1 MFEGL
6 PAWIALGL
14 MAVGG
19 GLLDAA
25 RAAPRQQR
33 PDTLLTV
40 RISDLTPRFLAFYR
54 EAEAEGAD
62 PDRRWALWRERYAFA
77 AVPPSAQG
85 MALARRQL
93 EDSWD
98 GYPALLDRIR
108 AGAPGVRP
116 APEPILR
123 EVAGLLALD
132 RPLDVEVVIFVGTGG
147 GGAFSL
153 SWGEGW
159 RVALPV
165 EQDPGDREISASH
178 EFAHAVH
185 ARMAGMEGR
194 WTRSVG
200 QLVLGEGLAMHVA
213 RVLYPGRP
221 HEDYVGG
228 GRGWLEEAR
237 AHERGILE
245 GVLGS
250 IDNATPG
257 AMDRF
262 TLGPG
267 PAGLPREGYY
277 AGWVLVGHLLRQ
289 GWTLPGLARVP
300 RGFLSGLAERAV
312 REMLDE
318 PGGKGPEWGV
328 TWSRCPGEASPGAGT
343 HEASPGAGT
352 HEASSESGSL
362 G

>member
-1 MFEGL
+1 MKGGPFLFEVSL
-6 PAWIALGL
+6 AWVALAL
-14 MAVGG
+14 MAPGG
-19 GLLDAA
+19 GLPEAS
-25 RAAPRQQR
+25 RTVPW
-33 PDTLLTV
+33 PHPSDTLLTV

-54 EAEAEGAD
+54 EAEGAD

-85 MALARRQL
+85 MALARQQL
-93 EDSWD
+93 EESWD
-98 GYPALLDRIR
+98 GYPALLERIR

-123 EVAGLLALD
+123 AVAGLLELD
-132 RPLDVEVVIFVGTGG
+132 RPLDVEVVIFVGTRG

-165 EQDPGDREISASH
+165 EQEPGDREISASH

-185 ARMAGMEGR
+185 ARMAGMEGS
-194 WTRSVG
+194 WTRSIG

-213 RVLYPGRP
+213 RALYPGRP
-221 HEDYVGG
+221 TGDYVGG

-237 AHERGILE
+237 AQEREILE

-250 IDNATPG
+250 IDNATPR

-267 PAGLPREGYY
+267 PAGLRREGYY
-277 AGWVLVGHLLRQ
+277 VGWVLVGRLLEQ
-289 GWTLPGLARVP
+289 GWTLPALARVP
-300 RGFLSGLAERAV
+300 RGLLGGLAERAV

-318 PGGKGPEWGV
+318 HGGRGPEWGF
-328 TWSRCPGEASPGAGT
+328 TWSEPPGRGRREAPVERPA
-343 HEASPGAGT
+343 
-352 HEASSESGSL
+352 
-362 G
+362 